1 MKHSTLNFN
10 VLCELT
16 QLLLILAPVVITG
29 QSHPGQDAS
38 QTHIAP
44 PQQQA
49 FQQSSYS
56 PMAPQNTPYPPAS
69 SPYSANATTV
79 PMATTYPPATYPTSP
94 YPVSAAPY
102 PTSQPIGGMPMPE
115 LPAQAAPYPTGGAPY
130 PPVNQA
136 CPYPPAAN
144 FANPP
149 TYNEAVTNDYPK
161 QMPYNPAYNPD
172 FKG

>member
-1 MKHSTLNFN
+1 MKSNKINFN
-10 VLCELT
+10 DLSKLT
-16 QLLLILAPVVITG
+16 QLLSILAPVVITG

-38 QTHIAP
+38 QTHIVP
-44 PQQQA
+44 PQQQQA
-49 FQQSSYS
+49 FQQSSYT
-56 PMAPQNTPYPPAS
+56 PMAPQTSPYPPAS

-79 PMATTYPPATYPTSP
+79 PMAAPYPTSTYPTSP

-115 LPAQAAPYPTGGAPY
+115 LPTQGVPFNQGAPY
-130 PPVNQA
+130 PPVNPA
-136 CPYPPAAN
+136 CPYPPATN